1 MNYDQYDLYYILER
15 DFEARISNLCR
26 DLIKQKAGGKVY
38 EFDLEEEVWS
48 MTDTI
53 LQSIQDSISQHLN
66 NNIPSWK
73 ENND

>member
-15 DFEARISNLCR
+15 DFEARISSLCR
-26 DLIKQKAGGKVY
+26 YLIKQKAGGKVY

-48 MTDTI
+48 ITDTI
-53 LQSIQDSISQHLN
+53 LQSIQDNISQHLD

-73 ENND
+73 ENNE